1 MAKTSSRLGRGLS
14 SLIAGGT
21 TPEPVSSSEVAK
33 PSGTLSVIADDEP
46 DSLATPKMETDANTT
61 EKLVEV
67 SLDSLV
73 ANPYQPRKVIEPETI
88 RELASSIASEG
99 LLQPVVARK
108 VGDKFELVAGERR
121 WRAHQLLGKS
131 KILVRVLPTSDVS
144 SASLSLIENLQ
155 REGLNAIE
163 EALGYNSL
171 VVDFN
176 LTQANVAERVGKS
189 RTHVTNLIRLLQ
201 LDDELKV
208 LLSSRKLNVGHA
220 KVLLGIEDK
229 DLRNEIGKK
238 AAEEGWSV
246 RQCENAVEDIK
257 NPLQFAH
264 KQNLRSSNQLFAN
277 FAKLAEK
284 SLERKV
290 SIKSDSMGKG
300 NISLNFTGESDL
312 IELLNLLGVTSK

>member
-1 MAKTSSRLGRGLS
+1 MAKTSSRLGRGLG

-21 TPEPVSSSEVAK
+21 TPKPVSSPEVTK
-33 PSGTLSVIADDEP
+33 PSGVVSIIP
-46 DSLATPKMETDANTT
+46 DNKPDNPATPKIETDANTT

-155 REGLNAIE
+155 REGLNPIE

-208 LLSSRKLNVGHA
+208 LLSSRKLTVGHA
-220 KVLLGIEDK
+220 KVLLGIEDNK
-229 DLRNEIGKK
+229 LRNEIGIK

-257 NPLQFAH
+257 NPLQFAN
-264 KQNLRSSNQLFAN
+264 KQNLRSSTQLFAN
-277 FAKLAEK
+277 FAKLAEE

-290 SIKSDSMGKG
+290 SIKSDPKGKG

>member
-21 TPEPVSSSEVAK
+21 TSEPASSSEVAK
-33 PSGTLSVIADDEP
+33 PSGALSVIPDVEP

-67 SLDSLV
+67 ALDSLV

-238 AAEEGWSV
+238 AAKEGWSV

-257 NPLQFAH
+257 NPLQFAN

-284 SLERKV
+284 SLDRKV

-312 IELLNLLGVTSK
+312 IELLNMLGVTSK

>member
-1 MAKTSSRLGRGLS
+1 
-14 SLIAGGT
+14 
-21 TPEPVSSSEVAK
+21 
-33 PSGTLSVIADDEP
+33 LSVIADDEP

-67 SLDSLV
+67 PLDSLV

>member
-1 MAKTSSRLGRGLS
+1 MAKTSSRLGRGLG

-21 TPEPVSSSEVAK
+21 TPKQENPIEVTK
-33 PSGTLSVIADDEP
+33 PSTTILIPEDKHDK
-46 DSLATPKMETDANTT
+46 LATPNPEAEAGNI
-61 EKLVEV
+61 EKLVEA

-155 REGLNAIE
+155 REGLNPIE

-171 VVDFN
+171 VEGFK

-229 DLRNEIGKK
+229 DLRKEIGKK

-246 RQCENAVEDIK
+246 RQCENAVDDIK
-257 NPLQFAH
+257 NPQEFAN
-264 KQNLRSSNQLFAN
+264 KQKLRSSSQLFAN
-277 FAKLAEK
+277 FAKLAEDY
-284 SLERKV
+284 LERKV
-290 SIKSDSMGKG
+290 SIKSDPMGKG
-300 NISLNFTGESDL
+300 KISLNFADESDL
-312 IELLNLLGVTSK
+312 VHLLNILGVTSK

>member
-1 MAKTSSRLGRGLS
+1 MAKTSSRLGRGLG

-21 TPEPVSSSEVAK
+21 TPEPVSSPEVTK
-33 PSGTLSVIADDEP
+33 PSGVASIIP
-46 DSLATPKMETDANTT
+46 DNKPGNPATPKIETDANTT
-61 EKLVEV
+61 EKLVEA

-88 RELASSIASEG
+88 RELAASIASEG

-131 KILVRVLPTSDVS
+131 KILVRVLPASDVS

-155 REGLNAIE
+155 REGLNPIE

-189 RTHVTNLIRLLQ
+189 RTHVTNLLRLLQ

-208 LLSSRKLNVGHA
+208 LLSSRKLSVGHA
-220 KVLLGIEDK
+220 KVLLGIEDIK
-229 DLRNEIGKK
+229 LRNEIGIK

-257 NPLQFAH
+257 NPLQFAN
-264 KQNLRSSNQLFAN
+264 KQNLRASTQLFAN
-277 FAKLAEK
+277 FAKLAEE

-290 SIKSDSMGKG
+290 SIKSDPMGKG

>member
-1 MAKTSSRLGRGLS
+1 MAKSSSRLGRGLG

-21 TPEPVSSSEVAK
+21 TPKQETSVEVTK
-33 PSGTLSVIADDEP
+33 PSNTILIPEDKPDNLAAPNPEAEDD
-46 DSLATPKMETDANTT
+46 NI

-108 VGDKFELVAGERR
+108 VGENFELIAGERR

-155 REGLNAIE
+155 REGLNPIE

-171 VVDFN
+171 VEDFN

-201 LDDELKV
+201 LDDELKI

-229 DLRNEIGKK
+229 NLRNQIGKK

-246 RQCENAVEDIK
+246 RQCENAVDDIK
-257 NPLQFAH
+257 NPQQFAN
-264 KQNLRSSNQLFAN
+264 KQIPRSSSQLFSN
-277 FAKLAEK
+277 FAKLAEA

-290 SIKSDSMGKG
+290 SIKSDPMGKG
-300 NISLNFTGESDL
+300 NISLNFADESDL
-312 IELLNLLGVTSK
+312 IHLLNMLGVTGK